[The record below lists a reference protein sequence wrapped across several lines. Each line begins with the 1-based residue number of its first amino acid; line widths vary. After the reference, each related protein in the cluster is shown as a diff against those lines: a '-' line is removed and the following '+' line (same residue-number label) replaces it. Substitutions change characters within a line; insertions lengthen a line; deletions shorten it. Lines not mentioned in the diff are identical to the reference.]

1 MWPAAALRPG
11 LPMLYTSGFSESS
24 VQDDRAHTASKHF
37 LPKPYRKRELAQK
50 LHQLLSEAT

>member
-1 MWPAAALRPG
+1 M
-11 LPMLYTSGFSESS
+11 